1 MHPNRWLA
9 VLVAAGVAA
18 CGGDKTTD
26 APTAPEFRPTRAGC
40 DFPTLSQAVRGYF
53 ADSLD
58 TRLTQMVTDAK
69 NLKDTDAAAADL
81 VLYQLLDS
89 LSKYHDQDTPEEAST
104 VAYQDLLCTTGGASG
119 LSATSFV
126 AAFDETG
133 AFAPVGYTST
143 DAKTVESHDGRW
155 VLHPPDDETWANI
168 SSREPLVIYGAP
180 IDITEANYTL
190 DPPLLS
196 NIFNWQSF
204 PSGVTFDPKVIV
216 GNCEQTAP
224 GTTPPDAAYIQH
236 NAVVNNAV
244 NSGPAE
250 LLDFVHPKCASALFR
265 STRVGLGQR
274 IWNFFAPAT
283 AYAAFFLPTS
293 GGQKGA
299 LSPDAAV
306 TVDALEFAFQSQ
318 PNTKQ
323 NKVGTP
329 LFGKDGKP
337 LTVIASSDGGT
348 KFMQTQVFGWLE
360 ATNNQGSFVAICHN
374 WVYSNENGEFVFDEA
389 VLNKAGGYVVTFK
402 SPGTFQDKSA
412 PNAPEVDPVG
422 FVTTNLFNVKNGTVS
437 NCPDGS
443 TYTGTVDGPFPSPPQ
458 Q

>member
-9 VLVAAGVAA
+9 LIVAAGVAA

-89 LSKYHDQDTPEEAST
+89 LSKYHDQDTPEEASN

-126 AAFDETG
+126 AAFGETG

-155 VLHPPDDETWANI
+155 VLHPPADETWVDI
-168 SSREPLVIYGAP
+168 SSKEPLVIYGAP
-180 IDITEANYTL
+180 ITIDNYTN
-190 DPPLLS
+190 DPPVLS
-196 NIFNWQSF
+196 NIFNWESF

-216 GNCEQTAP
+216 GNCESGSSTIE
-224 GTTPPDAAYIQH
+224 AAYIQH
-236 NAVVNNAV
+236 NAVVNNPA

-250 LLDFVHPKCASALFR
+250 LLDFVHPNCASALFR
-265 STRVGLGQR
+265 STRIGLGQR

-306 TVDALEFAFQSQ
+306 TVDALTFQFKSQ
-318 PNTKQ
+318 PNTKS

-329 LFGKDGKP
+329 LFAKDGNP
-337 LTVIASSDGGT
+337 LTVLASSDGGT
-348 KFMQTQVFGWLE
+348 KFKQTQVFGYIL
-360 ATNNQGSFVAICHN
+360 ATNNQGSFVEICHN
-374 WVYSNENGEFVFDEA
+374 WVYSNEDGEFVFDEA
-389 VLNKAGGYVVTFK
+389 ILNKSGGYVVTFF
-402 SPGTFQDKSA
+402 SPGTDESTSA
-412 PNAPEVDPVG
+412 PGTPEVDPLAP
-422 FVTTNLFNVKNGTVS
+422 VTTNLFNVKNGTAIS
-437 NCPDGS
+437 CPEGAV
-443 TYTGTVDGPFPSPPQ
+443 YTGTGTFPAPPGN
-458 Q
+458 